1 MVITDKRADILNP
14 CVKDIAELIDGVQR
28 YKLIVSEFMDR
39 LPAEPIICIEP
50 VLADP
55 LFFHCIPQIVVFY
68 HFPWNLKSHSVVL
81 LIATISL

>member
-1 MVITDKRADILNP
+1 MVIPDKRADILNP

-55 LFFHCIPQIVVFY
+55 QIVVFY